1 MEFWILIIILL
12 LSSIALGIYKIFKK
26 NVLPNE
32 IQEKMIKDEID
43 NNPEKLQSNLMK
55 ADNNNGENI

>member
-1 MEFWILIIILL
+1 
-12 LSSIALGIYKIFKK
+12 
-26 NVLPNE
+26 
-32 IQEKMIKDEID
+32 MIKDEID